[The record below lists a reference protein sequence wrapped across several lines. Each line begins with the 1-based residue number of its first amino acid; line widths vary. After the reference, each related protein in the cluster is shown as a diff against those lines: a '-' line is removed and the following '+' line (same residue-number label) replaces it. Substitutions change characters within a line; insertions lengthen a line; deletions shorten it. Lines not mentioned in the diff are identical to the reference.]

1 MPVHVAS
8 STPWWRSQAWWIDHW
23 ADVIGAIVI
32 PLLLYMIDC
41 NSKSAGDNLVQQQ
54 LDLQQLSMKQS
65 AADAD
70 NHQAL
75 GLLADMGTR
84 SGDERRAI
92 ALAMLEYS
100 MQGRLYHPSTAVVV
114 DYLKRECDATTYGLL
129 TQAVQEAFRH
139 IPKNAPTPSCDE
151 EDKDSKAAKNCQ
163 QKKKEAQ
170 SRVDGDT
177 NLDKNLLAEAQRA
190 HPSVCAQTST
200 TSQAAA
206 NILIQYSGPGP
217 RTFRQYLDVG
227 CAETNQGR
235 LVIRLSEEE
244 QKILRI
250 ASVKKPDFEGVSN
263 LNWDNAEQPIVAPDG
278 NSISLP
284 YAIRG
289 LDRQYLGN
297 CPGGG
302 HATLVVVYQLASR
315 NAEQQ
320 TQTPIQEQR

>member
-1 MPVHVAS
+1 VLVHDAL
-8 STPWWRSQAWWIDHW
+8 STPWWRSKAWWIDHW

-41 NSKSAGDNLVQQQ
+41 NSKNAGDNLVRQQ
-54 LDLQQLSMKQS
+54 LDLQQLSMKQA

-84 SGDERRAI
+84 TGDERRAI

-129 TQAVQEAFRH
+129 YQAVQEGLRH
-139 IPKNAPTPSCDE
+139 IPKNAPSPSCDE

-163 QKKKEAQ
+163 KTKSEAQ
-170 SRVDGDT
+170 AQVDSDT
-177 NLDKNLLAEAQRA
+177 NHDKNLLAEAQRA
-190 HPSVCAQTST
+190 RSNACAQTNYAT
-200 TSQAAA
+200 QAVA
-206 NILIQYSGPGP
+206 NILSQYSGPGP

-227 CAETNQGR
+227 CAETNQGI
-235 LVIRLSEEE
+235 LPIRLSEEE
-244 QKILRI
+244 QNTLRVV
-250 ASVKKPDFEGVSN
+250 SVTKPHFEGVSN
-263 LNWDNAEQPIVAPDG
+263 LNWGNAEQPTIAPDG
-278 NSISLP
+278 NSISVP

-289 LDRQYLGN
+289 LDRQFLGN

-302 HATLVVVYQLASR
+302 HATLVVVYQLAPR
-315 NAEQQ
+315 NPEQQ
-320 TQTPIQEQR
+320 TQAPIQR